1 MKVRGKIMIANLE
14 QTLIEKIHVLPKEK
28 QAKVLEFIEEIEV
41 TVSISGDNKN
51 DIDEETLEKHRRR
64 MRLVGIA
71 SSKSGTVSQ
80 RVDEILAEGI
90 NKREGWSLP

>member
-1 MKVRGKIMIANLE
+1 MITTIE
-14 QTLIEKIHVLPKEK
+14 QTLIQKFRILPKEK
-28 QAKVLEFIEEIEV
+28 QAKVLEYVEEIEV
-41 TVSISGDNKN
+41 ESSKNGNINN

>member
-1 MKVRGKIMIANLE
+1 MQTIIE
-14 QTLIEKIHVLPKEK
+14 QTLIQKIHVLPPEK
-28 QAKVLEFIEEIEV
+28 QAKVLEYVEEIEV
-41 TVSISGDNKN
+41 TVSTNGDNNN

-90 NKREGWSLP
+90 NKHEGWSLP

>member
-1 MKVRGKIMIANLE
+1 MITTIE

-28 QAKVLEFIEEIEV
+28 QVKVLEYVEEIEV
-41 TVSISGDNKN
+41 EASVNSNTNGDLC
-51 DIDEETLEKHRRR
+51 DEEKQKARLKRL
-64 MRLVGIA
+64 MRFSGIA
-71 SSKSGTVSQ
+71 SSGHTDTSQ